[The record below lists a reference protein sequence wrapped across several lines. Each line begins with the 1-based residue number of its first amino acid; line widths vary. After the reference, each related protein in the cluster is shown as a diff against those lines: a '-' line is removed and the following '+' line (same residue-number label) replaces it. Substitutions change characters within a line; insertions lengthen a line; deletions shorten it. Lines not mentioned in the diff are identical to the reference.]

1 MEAFWNKISDMKLN
15 KKNANIETYDANMK
29 ISIKK
34 IEAKDDNELFY
45 YKNTISK
52 SPKKIYDTI
61 EDNEKNILYIIYDST
76 ENIDELLNDDSKENK
91 EAVML
96 NQCEPIK
103 KNEII
108 KLFEKE
114 DSMCKIKFKKVM
126 DNKLE
131 DMSGT
136 GFFVELNDNDIPF
149 NKCLITNNHVL
160 SENNI
165 KKGKEIKIEYLNKEK
180 IIKITDNRRV
190 FTDKDLDYT
199 CIEILKEDKIKN
211 FFKIDENI
219 IENGINIYKEKDIFI
234 LQYPKGN
241 DLSFANGKILSIR
254 KDNKII
260 HNCSTQEGSSGSPII
275 SRHSDYSIIGLHYG
289 SYTKKD
295 KKESFNLSTSIL

>member
-165 KKGKEIKIEYLNKEK
+165 KNGKEIKIEYLNKEK
-180 IIKITDNRRV
+180 IIKI
-190 FTDKDLDYT
+190 
-199 CIEILKEDKIKN
+199 IKI
-211 FFKIDENI
+211 
-219 IENGINIYKEKDIFI
+219 
-234 LQYPKGN
+234 
-241 DLSFANGKILSIR
+241 
-254 KDNKII
+254 
-260 HNCSTQEGSSGSPII
+260 
-275 SRHSDYSIIGLHYG
+275 
-289 SYTKKD
+289 
-295 KKESFNLSTSIL
+295 